1 MKKLIITIVI
11 LIIIAAV
18 VVAAILAT
26 QPPPTES
33 VVTGVVAGNTFTY
46 NLKASANVNED
57 NVTLPPAITEY
68 NNTESFRVTI
78 TSVSNST
85 VSFNTAWRFI
95 NGTEIND
102 SGYVNVLTG
111 DDNQV
116 FWAIYPANL
125 TKNMLLNPQ
134 GTDGNIVNDTEVRTY
149 KSGDRQ
155 TNVMTLQNQFP
166 DSSNPTR
173 VYEDY
178 LYVHFDKTTGMLVE
192 LQDIQRYNDPEA
204 VLTYSW
210 ILVDSNVWAV

>member
-11 LIIIAAV
+11 LIIVVTV
-18 VVAAILAT
+18 VVAAILST
-26 QPPPTES
+26 QPPPS
-33 VVTGVVAGNTFTY
+33 QSPVTGLVAGNTFTY
-46 NLKASANVNED
+46 NLKAIASINED
-57 NVTLPPAITEY
+57 NVTLPPAIMEY
-68 NNTESFRVTI
+68 NNTELFRVTI
-78 TSVSNST
+78 TSVSSPT
-85 VSFNTAWRFI
+85 VSFNATWRFT
-95 NGTEIND
+95 NGTEINN

-111 DDNQV
+111 DDNKV

-134 GTDGNIVNDTEVRTY
+134 GTDSNIVNSTEVRTY

-155 TNVMTLQNQFP
+155 TNIMTLQNQFP

-178 LYVHFDKTTGMLVE
+178 LYVHFDKITGMLVE
-192 LQDIQRYNDPEA
+192 LQDIQRYNNPEA

-210 ILVDSNVWAV
+210 ILVDSNAWIV